1 MEKHKFCLCLLLI
14 TTALNL
20 SAQDFNLSAVG
31 GYLNL
36 DINFKVNGEEFDLGN
51 KSSGFY
57 IGALTNITLTEK
69 IDLQP
74 ELLFGAIE
82 DNNSLYLGAL
92 GKYNVSDEF
101 SLLLGPAFN
110 YLLEDIVDDYSKLG
124 IFAVIGPSYD
134 ITDKFFAQ
142 AKYSFQLNNFYT
154 GDSDITSRANFLLVG
169 VGYKIL

>member
-1 MEKHKFCLCLLLI
+1 M
-14 TTALNL
+14 
-20 SAQDFNLSAVG
+20 
-31 GYLNL
+31 
-36 DINFKVNGEEFDLGN
+36 
-51 KSSGFY
+51 
-57 IGALTNITLTEK
+57 
-69 IDLQP
+69 
-74 ELLFGAIE
+74 FGAIE